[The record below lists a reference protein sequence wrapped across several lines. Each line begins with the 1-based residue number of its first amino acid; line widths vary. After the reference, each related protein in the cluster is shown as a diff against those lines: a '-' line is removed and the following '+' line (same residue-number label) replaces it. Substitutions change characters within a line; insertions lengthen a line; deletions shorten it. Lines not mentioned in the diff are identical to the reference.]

1 MKRIN
6 LLILVL
12 LMVSF
17 QISAQQNIEEFIK
30 NSPSSGKYPDASG
43 AILYSLQNFKLDS
56 DGKRVEEN
64 IWVLKI
70 FNVQGREKFSDFRIP
85 FDKDKE
91 RVELIMGRTYKSDL
105 SYVEVEKG
113 AINDVTPPNL
123 SGADI
128 YSNLLHKVVSFPAVE
143 PLKFLVINYK
153 KEGLEKE
160 DNIDGI
166 VYFQRDEPILKK
178 ELRIEIPKDKD
189 LKYKILNMNLDL
201 KEDLKENSKIYS
213 ITVNDSPQIKP
224 EEFMPPENEISSRIL
239 FSTYKDWLEAVSPFS
254 KSFFEAINPTE
265 YLEKFTKELI
275 KNEKGRDEKM
285 KKIFNFVAKEIRN
298 VEIDFGYG
306 GYNVHSAE
314 KVLQNRY
321 GDWKDKS
328 ALFVS
333 MLKISGIDSFPVLVN
348 EERIPIVKDVPTM
361 KQFDAVLVAIP
372 DGKDYI
378 FLSPFSDNSHFGYF
392 LEGKDSDGI
401 LIKPDG
407 TEFVKVNFIK
417 GEGSLSKIEIIGEI
431 DKNGNL
437 KGKISLELSGLF
449 DKMARRELKDKTG
462 KELEIFFKESVN
474 RLFEEGKSISYHL
487 SNLKDIFEKVSLSQ
501 EFSAE
506 KFALFQGNVML
517 LNIPGTPYSFAGL
530 PSPRLSKRN
539 YPFRMPDESEISS
552 EIKLTVPKGFEPI
565 YLPEGVD
572 AKKDFGEFYFSVS
585 FDKEKSEIK
594 IKKKFVF
601 TKREVSLEEYEEF
614 KNIID
619 SFGIAKNRL
628 ILLEKR

>member
-1 MKRIN
+1 
-6 LLILVL
+6 
-12 LMVSF
+12 
-17 QISAQQNIEEFIK
+17 
-30 NSPSSGKYPDASG
+30 
-43 AILYSLQNFKLDS
+43 
-56 DGKRVEEN
+56 
-64 IWVLKI
+64 
-70 FNVQGREKFSDFRIP
+70 
-85 FDKDKE
+85 
-91 RVELIMGRTYKSDL
+91 
-105 SYVEVEKG
+105 
-113 AINDVTPPNL
+113 
-123 SGADI
+123 
-128 YSNLLHKVVSFPAVE
+128 
-143 PLKFLVINYK
+143 
-153 KEGLEKE
+153 
-160 DNIDGI
+160 
-166 VYFQRDEPILKK
+166 
-178 ELRIEIPKDKD
+178 
-189 LKYKILNMNLDL
+189 
-201 KEDLKENSKIYS
+201 
-213 ITVNDSPQIKP
+213 
-224 EEFMPPENEISSRIL
+224 
-239 FSTYKDWLEAVSPFS
+239 
-254 KSFFEAINPTE
+254 
-265 YLEKFTKELI
+265 
-275 KNEKGRDEKM
+275 
-285 KKIFNFVAKEIRN
+285 
-298 VEIDFGYG
+298 
-306 GYNVHSAE
+306 
-314 KVLQNRY
+314 
-321 GDWKDKS
+321 
-328 ALFVS
+328 

-348 EERIPIVKDVPTM
+348 EESIPIVKDVPTM

-407 TEFVKVNFIK
+407 TEFVKVNCIK

-431 DKNGNL
+431 DKNGDL

-517 LNIPGTPYSFAGL
+517 LNILGTPYSFAGL
-530 PSPRLSKRN
+530 PSAPRLSKRN

-585 FDKEKSEIK
+585 FDKENSKIK

-601 TKREVSLEEYEEF
+601 TKREVSLEEFEEF